1 MLFALIPAAGQSSRM
16 GRPKL
21 ALPLAGTTVLE
32 LVIST
37 LRQAGAER
45 VFVVL
50 GPHGAEL
57 ATRAEA
63 AGADVLVL
71 SSPTADMRA
80 TLDLGLRWVEEKLQ
94 PQPNDVWLLVPADH
108 PVLDAETV
116 RFIVKEF
123 GEQNTRSIAI
133 PTFEGRRG
141 HPAVI
146 AWKRV
151 AGLHAF
157 PPGLGLNAYLREL
170 TDETL
175 EVPVS
180 SDSILIDL
188 DTPEDYERLQTRIS
202 PSS

>member
-21 ALPLAGTTVLE
+21 ALPVAGTTVRE

-94 PQPNDVWLLVPADH
+94 PQPNDVWLL
-108 PVLDAETV
+108 
-116 RFIVKEF
+116 
-123 GEQNTRSIAI
+123 
-133 PTFEGRRG
+133 
-141 HPAVI
+141 
-146 AWKRV
+146 
-151 AGLHAF
+151 
-157 PPGLGLNAYLREL
+157 
-170 TDETL
+170 
-175 EVPVS
+175 
-180 SDSILIDL
+180 
-188 DTPEDYERLQTRIS
+188 
-202 PSS
+202 